1 LRQEACIRDV
11 VFRGGNERKKVLKQK
26 ELGFMTECVF
36 CRIVKGELPCF
47 KVYEDKRVLA
57 FEDSNPITEGHTLV
71 IPKRH
76 AVNLWEISGEDLAAI
91 HLVSKELALALK
103 RALKPTGIAVLQ
115 LNGQGAKQ
123 VVLHYHLHLVPR
135 LPGTPPLPITNW
147 DLHPGNQQAL
157 KETAEKIAE
166 ALKSSRAHV

>member
-1 LRQEACIRDV
+1 MAECI
-11 VFRGGNERKKVLKQK
+11 
-26 ELGFMTECVF
+26 F

-47 KVYEDKRVLA
+47 KVYEDERVLA
-57 FEDSNPITEGHTLV
+57 FEDINPIAEGHTLI

-76 AVNLWEISGEDLAAI
+76 AENLWEISAEDLAAI
-91 HLVSKELALALK
+91 HLVSKKVAHAL
-103 RALKPTGIAVLQ
+103 REVLKPTGIAVLQ

-147 DLHPGNQQAL
+147 DLQPGN
-157 KETAEKIAE
+157 KESLRKTAEKISE
-166 ALKSSRAHV
+166 TLRSL